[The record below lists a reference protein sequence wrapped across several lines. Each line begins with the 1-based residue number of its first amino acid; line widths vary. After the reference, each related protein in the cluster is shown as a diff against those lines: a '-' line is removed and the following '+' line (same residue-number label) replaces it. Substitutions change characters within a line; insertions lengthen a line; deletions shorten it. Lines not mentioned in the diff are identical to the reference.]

1 MVSTMQNEKQREHF
15 RLIYPETHRPSL
27 IMDVDN
33 YEVEN
38 VSEYG
43 IKFKTYSDLD
53 FMVNDEIMATISF
66 PDGREFDLSGHVV
79 RLEKGAA
86 GLQLETP
93 LPMSVI
99 RSETLYIMYNYPNVI
114 N

>member
-1 MVSTMQNEKQREHF
+1 MQNEKQREHF
-15 RLIYPETHRPSL
+15 RLVYPENHRPSL

-43 IKFKTYSDLD
+43 LKLKTITDLD
-53 FMVNDEIMATISF
+53 FMVDDEIMATISF

-79 RLEKGAA
+79 RLEEGAA
-86 GLQLETP
+86 GLHLETP

-99 RSETLYIMYNYPNVI
+99 RSETLYIMYHYPSMLN
-114 N
+114 